1 MLLVG
6 LTGGIGSGKSTVAR
20 MLEERGA
27 VVFDADVLAR
37 AAVEPG
43 TPGHDAVVE
52 RFGSNVLLPGGALD
66 REALASIVFADPAA
80 RRDLEAIVHPEV
92 RRLFAEGCERYQGTD
107 AVVVF
112 GAPLL
117 VETGMHTAFDV
128 LIVVSAPVERQIE
141 RLMRDRGMS
150 EAAIRAR
157 IDAQLPFEEKAA
169 VADVLIDNDGSL
181 EDLDGRVDR
190 AWTELRERAMAGG
203 RGAQG
208 ARANARAF
216 APHDT
221 TG

>member
-1 MLLVG
+1 VLLVG

-27 VVFDADVLAR
+27 VVFDADALAR
-37 AAVEPG
+37 QAVEPG

-52 RFGSNVLLPGGALD
+52 RFGPNVLLPGGALD
-66 REALASIVFADPAA
+66 REAVASIVFADPAA
-80 RRDLEAIVHPEV
+80 RRELEAIVHPEV
-92 RRLFAEGCERYQGTD
+92 RRLFAEGCERYQGTN

-128 LIVVSAPVERQIE
+128 LIVVTAPVERQIE

-157 IDAQLPFEEKAA
+157 IDAQLPLEAKAE
-169 VADVLIDNDGSL
+169 VADILIDNDGTL
-181 EDLDGRVDR
+181 EDLERQVGRL
-190 AWTELRERAMAGG
+190 WSELKERSLA
-203 RGAQG
+203 
-208 ARANARAF
+208 
-216 APHDT
+216 T
-221 TG
+221 TA